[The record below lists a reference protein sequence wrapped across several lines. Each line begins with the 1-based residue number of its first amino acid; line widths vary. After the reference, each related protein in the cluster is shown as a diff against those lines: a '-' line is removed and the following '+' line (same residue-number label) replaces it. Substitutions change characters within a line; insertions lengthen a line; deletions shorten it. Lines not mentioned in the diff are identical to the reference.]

1 MKPVNDVVMTDS
13 IAEKPFDCSFLP
25 CTGTLPVDI
34 LINILNSLD
43 SLLLMQ
49 STILLYKS
57 FPEFDFLSSVYH
69 KLLKLN

>member
-1 MKPVNDVVMTDS
+1 MHRNTAS
-13 IAEKPFDCSFLP
+13 GYSNQYTE
-25 CTGTLPVDI
+25 
-34 LINILNSLD
+34 NSLD